1 MSKRDARNRFVYSNI
16 EERMNLR
23 QQLIQERTESIG
35 TSLSLPPDHAF
46 LRLAHSVITGQ
57 SIHAFETPDLVDG
70 GQDKQIDT
78 ITIIEGDEEADIFL
92 ISAKNTASFSSNAII
107 QMRNGLDWT
116 FNKPKAD
123 IQTLSNVKL
132 RDRINDLRSV
142 LSGIGYSNVNISV
155 AFACNGLTSEISE
168 EFKQESKHILDSY
181 DNGTFASFSFRAW
194 GADELVERINTLE
207 KRTRKIDANVR
218 IRYDANNP
226 SLIRYHAEGLKGL
239 VCSTSAKEIAQIVL
253 ADTTGSVF
261 DSNIRR
267 FLGTRGAVNTDIL
280 KTCTDTAMS
289 AQFWFLNNGITII
302 CDSFDAVTDP
312 DNAHVKVKNMQ
323 IVNGC
328 QTASALAMAEK
339 KGTLAPDT
347 RVMLRIYETADA
359 QLVDKIVL
367 TTNNQNKISSRDLR
381 SNDKIQVDLQ
391 EAFRKYNFYYER
403 KINQYGPD
411 VPAERVVVNE
421 VVAQAYLA
429 VVLKKPSD
437 ARRRKYKV
445 WGEMYERIFAGQV
458 VEPYVIAL
466 LLERGTQSWLRQS
479 GYTETQDD
487 TRRKL
492 ANNGSFH
499 VARVAA
505 FLWRASDAWGQ
516 PVEGLR
522 QQIQAL
528 ETSSAALADTYEKAF
543 ATLERIVRNNP
554 QYKNDM
560 DAALKSATLETDL
573 DKALHS

>member
-1 MSKRDARNRFVYSNI
+1 MT
-16 EERMNLR
+16 LR
-23 QQLIQERTESIG
+23 QQLIQERTEAIG
-35 TSLSLPPDHAF
+35 ASLSLPPDQAF

-57 SIHAFETPDLVDG
+57 SIHAFEVPDLVDG

-78 ITIIEGDEEADIFL
+78 ITIVEGDEEAEIFI
-92 ISAKNTASFSSNAII
+92 ISAKNTTSFSSNAII

-123 IQTLSNVKL
+123 VQTLSNVKL

-155 AFACNGLTSEISE
+155 VSACDGLTSEISD
-168 EFKQESKHILDSY
+168 EFKQEAKHILDSY
-181 DNGTFASFSFRAW
+181 DNGTFASFSFRPW
-194 GADELVERINTLE
+194 GADELIERINTLE

-239 VCSTSAKEIAQIVL
+239 VCSTTAKEIAQVVL

-280 KTCTDTAMS
+280 KTCTDAAVS
-289 AQFWFLNNGITII
+289 AQFWFLNNGITVI
-302 CDSFDAVTDP
+302 CDTFDAVTDP
-312 DNAHVKVKNMQ
+312 DNAHVKIKNMQ

-403 KINQYGPD
+403 KVNQYGPD
-411 VPAERVVVNE
+411 VPAERIVVNE

-445 WGEMYERIFAGQV
+445 WGEMYERIFSGQV

-466 LLERGTQSWLRQS
+466 LLERATQSWLRQS

-499 VARVAA
+499 VARAAA
-505 FLWRASDAWGQ
+505 FLWRGSDSWGQ
-516 PVEGLR
+516 PVEDLK
-522 QQIQAL
+522 QQIQELEKSSATLAETYKEAFAAL
-528 ETSSAALADTYEKAF
+528 EQ
-543 ATLERIVRNNP
+543 IVKDNP
-554 QYKNDM
+554 QYKADL

-573 DKALHS
+573 DRALHS